1 MFVEDKRA
9 HFMCLNLSWPHSF
22 SKTVWVL
29 CIFILHALWSQCA
42 QLQNWRLQHINLQFP
57 KLKKYCNFL
66 YISTKIK
73 GHQELEQNRNLQIV
87 CINTSIKYVQL
98 KAPAEWANTV
108 NDYFGLSLIYCI
120 SSIYFFFNISLKIT
134 SKRIIRV
141 VV

>member
-22 SKTVWVL
+22 SETVWVL

-42 QLQNWRLQHINLQFP
+42 QLQNWRLQHLKLQFP
-57 KLKKYCNFL
+57 KLKNCWNFFVHFHP
-66 YISTKIK
+66 KIK

-87 CINTSIKYVQL
+87 CINTGIKYVQL

-108 NDYFGLSLIYCI
+108 NESIWFVLSTDH
-120 SSIYFFFNISLKIT
+120 SINLKIM
-134 SKRIIRV
+134 S
-141 VV
+141 